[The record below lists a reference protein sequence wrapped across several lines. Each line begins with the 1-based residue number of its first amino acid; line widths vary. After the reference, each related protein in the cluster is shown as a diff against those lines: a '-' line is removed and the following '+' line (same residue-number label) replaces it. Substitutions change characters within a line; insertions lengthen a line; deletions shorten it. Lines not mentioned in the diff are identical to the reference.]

1 MQGKTLEVV
10 GTGFAPDVYTHPF
23 KSLNLNLSKLF
34 GDNKNKTLTV
44 KIENLLD
51 SKKESFYESFKSEN
65 KIFSFRDQGTT
76 ISVGYSLK
84 L

>member
-1 MQGKTLEVV
+1 MHGETLEVV
-10 GTGFAPDVYTHPF
+10 GNRFAPDVYKHPV
-23 KSLNLNLSKLF
+23 KSLNLTVSKVF
-34 GDNKNKTLTV
+34 GENKNKTVTV

-51 SKKESFYESFKSEN
+51 SKKESFDESFKSEN